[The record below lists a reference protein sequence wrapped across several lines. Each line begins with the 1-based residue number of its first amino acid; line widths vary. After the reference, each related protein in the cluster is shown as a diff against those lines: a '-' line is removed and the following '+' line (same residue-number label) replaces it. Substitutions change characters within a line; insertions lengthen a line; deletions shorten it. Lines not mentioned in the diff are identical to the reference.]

1 LARGHF
7 EDGFHR
13 CRQNSAETRKR
24 SYCVDDNLSGRKRKE
39 DGQKMEPS
47 RFLGTLRD
55 YREHRTMASINAF
68 FGQPFI
74 VEYFKDAV
82 LVVLLAIGIAIW
94 ARSRRIEI
102 RNAHITRLDP

>member
-1 LARGHF
+1 
-7 EDGFHR
+7 
-13 CRQNSAETRKR
+13 
-24 SYCVDDNLSGRKRKE
+24 
-39 DGQKMEPS
+39 
-47 RFLGTLRD
+47 
-55 YREHRTMASINAF
+55 MASINAF